1 MRRVKFLRTIPGS
14 EDGIHITMFEKGQEY
29 DINDSLF
36 GSFVE
41 RQKVAVEIVE
51 ESEIKD
57 DAYSEMMKEET
68 KMEKP
73 SYENKM
79 EQPPSEDK
87 SEEVEEEVD
96 TKKKPTR
103 KRGARFRRT

>member
-1 MRRVKFLRTIPGS
+1 
-14 EDGIHITMFEKGQEY
+14 MFEKGQEY

-36 GSFVE
+36 KAFIVDME
-41 RQKVAVEIVE
+41 NVAVEIEE

-79 EQPPSEDK
+79 ASPPSEDK
-87 SEEVEEEVD
+87 AEEIENEEEEEEVVA
-96 TKKKPTR
+96 KEKPVR
-103 KRGARFRRT
+103 KRGTRFRRT

>member
-1 MRRVKFLRTIPGS
+1 LRRVKFLRTIPGS

-36 GSFVE
+36 GAFVE
-41 RQKVAVEIVE
+41 RLKVAVEIVE

-79 EQPPSEDK
+79 DSPPPEDK
-87 SEEVEEEVD
+87 AEEIEEDAE
-96 TKKKPTR
+96 KKKPTR
-103 KRGARFRRT
+103 KRGTRFRRT

>member
-1 MRRVKFLRTIPGS
+1 
-14 EDGIHITMFEKGQEY
+14 MFEKGQEY

-36 GSFVE
+36 GAFVE
-41 RQKVAVEIVE
+41 RLKVATEIVE

-79 EQPPSEDK
+79 ASPPSEDK
-87 SEEVEEEVD
+87 AEEVEKEED
-96 TKKKPTR
+96 TAKKKPTR
-103 KRGARFRRT
+103 KRGTRFRRT